1 MNRTALINQVK
12 SKIDE
17 LSPSDALIVEVGQD
31 DNKPIDTIIGDLLDE
46 SAKEVLLKAPIHRL
60 PATSSANVA
69 TADAGDST
77 IGTIDVPTDFLRLV
91 ELKMTQ
97 WKRPVTELQQQG
109 SKIAER
115 QYNKYL
121 RGGTV
126 KPVAV
131 LSHRATKLVI
141 EYFSVET
148 VHTVERFLYIKKDV
162 AENVPEIL
170 QDALCWIC
178 ASRVLSV
185 FGKVAESQK
194 AEGNAISLMM

>member
-17 LSPSDALIVEVGQD
+17 LSPSDSIIVSVGQD

-46 SAKEVLLKAPIHRL
+46 SAKEVLLKAPVHRL
-60 PATSSANVA
+60 TVTSSSNAGTAA
-69 TADAGDST
+69 TGDAKT
-77 IGTIDVPTDFLRLV
+77 GTIDIPNDYLRLV
-91 ELKMTQ
+91 ELKMTD
-97 WKRPVTELQQQG
+97 WLRPVTELVPQG
-109 SKIAER
+109 TPLANM

-121 RGGTV
+121 RGGLN

-131 LSHRATKLVI
+131 LSHRSDKMVI
-141 EYFSVET
+141 EYFT
-148 VHTVERFLYIKKDV
+148 IDTKHTVERFLYIKKDV

-178 ASRVLSV
+178 ASRVLTI
-185 FGKVAESQK
+185 FGKVEGAKK
-194 AEGNAISLMM
+194 AEDNAISLMM

>member
-17 LSPSDALIVEVGQD
+17 LSPSTAMIVDVGQED
-31 DNKPIDTIIGDLLDE
+31 SKPIDTIIGDLLDE

-131 LSHRATKLVI
+131 LSHRAAKLII

-162 AENVPEIL
+162 AENIPEIL

>member
-1 MNRTALINQVK
+1 MDRTALINQVK

-162 AENVPEIL
+162 AENIPEIL

>member
-162 AENVPEIL
+162 AENIPEIL

>member
-17 LSPSDALIVEVGQD
+17 LSPSTAMIVDVGQED
-31 DNKPIDTIIGDLLDE
+31 SKPIDTIIGDLLDE

-60 PATSSANVA
+60 PATSSANAA

-162 AENVPEIL
+162 AENIPEIL

-185 FGKVAESQK
+185 FGKTEDSKRAID
-194 AEGNAISLMM
+194 NAISLMQ

>member
-17 LSPSDALIVEVGQD
+17 LSPSTAMIVNVGQED
-31 DNKPIDTIIGDLLDE
+31 SKPIDTIIGDLLDE

-60 PATSSANVA
+60 PATSSANAA

-77 IGTIDVPTDFLRLV
+77 IGIIDVPTDFLRLV

-162 AENVPEIL
+162 AENIPEIL

>member
-17 LSPSDALIVEVGQD
+17 LSPSTAMIVDVGQED
-31 DNKPIDTIIGDLLDE
+31 SKPIDTIIGELLDE

-69 TADAGDST
+69 VASVSDPAT
-77 IGTIDVPTDFLRLV
+77 GTIDVPVDFLRLV
-91 ELKMTQ
+91 ELKLTE

-109 SKIAER
+109 SKMAER

-121 RGGTV
+121 RGGVV

-141 EYFSVET
+141 EYFSVESA
-148 VHTVERFLYIKKDV
+148 HTIDRFLYIKKDV
-162 AENVPEIL
+162 AENIPEIL

-178 ASRVLSV
+178 ASRVLSI

-194 AEGNAISLMM
+194 AEGNAVSLMM